1 MKKINLAGLKNFSK
15 KKYKLSS
22 VNRYAYLFLLPFFLT
37 FLIFQLYPMIYSVAL
52 SFTDSHV
59 DGLITY
65 EGTFIK
71 FDNYLSLWK
80 NEFFWQ
86 SIRNTF
92 IIFLMNFI
100 PQIVSALFFAVVFTS
115 VRYKIKGKALFRFIY
130 FLPNIITAASVAVLF
145 DNLFTAQTG
154 PLWQIMLD
162 LGIINADTNFYV
174 EVWPTRIIIAFI
186 QFWMWFG
193 NSMIVYIA
201 GINGINREIF
211 EAADLDGASPFQQF
225 FYITFPILKPIM
237 LYSLITSVI
246 GGLSMFDIPMLFS
259 GLGPGVGESGL
270 PSTQTITMYIYS
282 LGFDDVYADYGM
294 ASAASVYLFFISLFF
309 SLILNLWL
317 NREDKPLKKVK
328 KVNAHE

>member
-1 MKKINLAGLKNFSK
+1 MKK
-15 KKYKLSS
+15 KKYKLSN

-37 FLIFQLYPMIYSVAL
+37 FIIFQLYPMIYSVAL
-52 SFTDSHV
+52 SFTDAHV
-59 DGLITY
+59 DGLITHK
-65 EGTFIK
+65 GTFNN
-71 FDNYLSLWK
+71 FQNYRDLWH
-80 NEFFWQ
+80 NPFFWQ
-86 SIRNTF
+86 SIKNTF

-115 VRYKIKGKALFRFIY
+115 VRYKIKCKSLFRFIY

-154 PLWQIMLD
+154 PLWQIMLN
-162 LGIINADTNFYV
+162 LGVINADTNFYV

-193 NSMIVYIA
+193 NSMIIYIA
-201 GINGINREIF
+201 GINGINKEIF
-211 EAADLDGASPFQQF
+211 EAADLDGAGPFKQF
-225 FYITFPILKPIM
+225 LFITFPILKPIM

-246 GGLSMFDIPMLFS
+246 GGLSMFDIPMLLS
-259 GLGPGVGESGL
+259 GLGPGVGEQGL

-294 ASAASVYLFFISLFF
+294 ASAASVYLFFISLGF

-317 NREDKPLKKVK
+317 NKEDPVDKQKKKVK
-328 KVNAHE
+328 THG

>member
-1 MKKINLAGLKNFSK
+1 MVISMKSK
-15 KKYKLSS
+15 HYKLSS
-22 VNRYAYLFLLPFFLT
+22 VNRYGYLFLLPFFIT
-37 FLIFQLYPMIYSVAL
+37 FIIFQLYPMVYSVAL
-52 SFTDSHV
+52 SFTDAHV

-65 EGTFIK
+65 KGTWVGLA
-71 FDNYLSLWK
+71 NYISLWN

-86 SIRNTF
+86 SIKNTF

-100 PQIVSALFFAVVFTS
+100 PQIVSALFFAVIFTS
-115 VRYKIKGKALFRFIY
+115 VRYKIKCKSLFRFVY

-154 PLWQIMLD
+154 PLWQIMLN
-162 LGIINADTNFYV
+162 LGMINADTNFYV

-193 NSMIVYIA
+193 NSMIIYIA
-201 GINGINREIF
+201 GINGINKEIF
-211 EAADLDGASPFQQF
+211 EAADIDGASPFKQF

-259 GLGPGVGESGL
+259 GLGPGVGSSGL

-282 LGFDDVYADYGM
+282 IGFDDVYADYGM
-294 ASAASVYLFFISLFF
+294 ASAASVYLFFISLGF

-317 NREDKPLKKVK
+317 NKDDKPFKKTKKVII
-328 KVNAHE
+328 HE